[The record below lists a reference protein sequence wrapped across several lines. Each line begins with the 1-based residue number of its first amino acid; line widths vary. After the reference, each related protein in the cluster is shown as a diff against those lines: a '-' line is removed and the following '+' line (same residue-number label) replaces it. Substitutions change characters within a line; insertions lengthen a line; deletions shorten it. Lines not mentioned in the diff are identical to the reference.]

1 MNAILKQQ
9 GMEDAAVKRAVLLN
23 QAREHARRVADTKG
37 TVTAD
42 DIDKSVREALGPAA
56 GSIFK
61 GDDFQFTGQRVTSTL
76 PSNHARELKVWQL
89 TERGKQRVAFAA
101 NSRVATAATPVST
114 RQAENRLTRPPVSPV
129 TTEVSHAALPSWLK

>member
-9 GMEDAAVKRAVLLN
+9 GMEEAAVKRAVLLD
-23 QAREHARRVADTKG
+23 QAREHARRVAGTKG

-61 GDDFQFTGQRVTSTL
+61 GGDFQFTGQRVTSKL

-89 TERGKQRVAFAA
+89 TQRGKQRV
-101 NSRVATAATPVST
+101 TTPATPVST
-114 RQAENRLTRPPVSPV
+114 RQAEDRLTRPTV
-129 TTEVSHAALPSWLK
+129 TPEVTEVSHAPLPSWLK

>member
-1 MNAILKQQ
+1 MMNAILKQQ
-9 GMEDAAVKRAVLLN
+9 GMEEAAVKRAVLLD
-23 QAREHARRVADTKG
+23 QAREHARRVAGTKG

-61 GDDFQFTGQRVTSTL
+61 GGDFQFTGQRVTSKL

-89 TERGKQRVAFAA
+89 TQRGKQRV
-101 NSRVATAATPVST
+101 TAPATPVNT
-114 RQAENRLTRPPVSPV
+114 RQAEGRLNRPPVTPEV
-129 TTEVSHAALPSWLK
+129 TEVSHAPLPSWLK